1 MVFNQCFIV
10 VYSILFEEDFE
21 DHGDMVGISKWTNS
35 AEAQM
40 DAGFVVPKVLETA
53 MFGKQKA
60 IQFLVKSPE
69 S

>member
-1 MVFNQCFIV
+1 
-10 VYSILFEEDFE
+10 
-21 DHGDMVGISKWTNS
+21 
-35 AEAQM
+35 M